1 MRAERVVGLM
11 VLGLLCGSANADFT
25 DFFESYSLHTWPSP
39 SWVADGNA
47 DTDPVNNR
55 VELDPADGS
64 NQTLKLYGAV
74 GGNWAA
80 LAYHPASFG
89 NEYLLYVSVYNGS
102 ENIMSGNQP
111 FRAEVSMRHG
121 TSWWGVTNPERGLLM
136 FHGDGTLFA
145 GDWTTEL
152 GIYETERWYDV
163 TIHYTRNAEDVSLQ
177 YWVDGAYLGA
187 ITSPIWDQSVE
198 NSFDHLNLTAAG
210 GSAYFDN
217 IHLTAIAIPAPG
229 AVLLGVMGASI
240 VGFLRR
246 RRTM

>member
-1 MRAERVVGLM
+1 MKAERVVGLV
-11 VLGLLCGSANADFT
+11 VLCALCGIANADVT

-39 SWVADGNA
+39 GWVADGNA
-47 DTDPVNNR
+47 DTDPANNR
-55 VELDPADGS
+55 VELDPAGGS
-64 NQTLKLYGAV
+64 NQTLKLHGAV

-80 LAYHPASFG
+80 LAYYPASFA

-111 FRAEVSMRHG
+111 FRAEIGMRHG
-121 TSWWGVTNPERGLLM
+121 TYWWGVTNPARGLLM

-152 GIYETERWYDV
+152 GTYETEQWYDV
-163 TIHYTRNAEDVSLQ
+163 AIQYTRNAEDVSLQ
-177 YWVDGAYLGA
+177 YWVDGTYVGA
-187 ITSPIWDQSVE
+187 ITTSIWDQSVE
-198 NSFDHLNLTAAG
+198 SSFDHIELAIGG

-217 IHLTAIAIPAPG
+217 IRLTAIPAPG
-229 AVLLGVMGASI
+229 AALLGLMGASI